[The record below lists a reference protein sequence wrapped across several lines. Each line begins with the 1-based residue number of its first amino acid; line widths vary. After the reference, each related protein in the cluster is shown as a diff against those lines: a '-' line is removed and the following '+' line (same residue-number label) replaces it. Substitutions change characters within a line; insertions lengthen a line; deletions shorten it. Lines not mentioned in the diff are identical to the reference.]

1 MKINL
6 SLILFVLEQTICEYA
21 PQLRD
26 QYLIYTEKVTDAF
39 SDVLCEAACNQER
52 EFICR
57 SYTFRSESRPGTP
70 QCLLSGDTSQSAG
83 KNAFQIQSGALYS
96 EKLCDGLNPRRE
108 TPQRLPQVNITLCLV
123 HCKCLKVN
131 HS

>member
-1 MKINL
+1 MLRVFIKIKAFFL
-6 SLILFVLEQTICEYA
+6 KLVSEQTICEYA

-83 KNAFQIQSGALYS
+83 KNAFQIQSGALFS

-108 TPQRLPQVNITLCLV
+108 IPQRLPQVNKTIYYFIAYLL
-123 HCKCLKVN
+123 
-131 HS
+131 